1 MWLVL
6 ASFPVAVVKFPD
18 KKELQGG
25 RDYLELHF
33 KVSVH
38 SGGGMKAAGACEGGH
53 ITSQSGTKTGG
64 GCYAPHFFIS
74 CSPSRISR
82 KGNYDDSSHVS

>member
-6 ASFPVAVVKFPD
+6 ASFPVSVVKFPD
-18 KKELQGG
+18 KELQGG

-64 GCYAPHFFIS
+64 GCTSFFHFVQSIQDIQK
-74 CSPSRISR
+74 RELR
-82 KGNYDDSSHVS
+82 

>member
-6 ASFPVAVVKFPD
+6 ASFPVSVVKFPD

-64 GCYAPHFFIS
+64 GCTSFFHLVQSIQDIQK
-74 CSPSRISR
+74 RELR
-82 KGNYDDSSHVS
+82 